1 MSAFVHGND
10 HINLLVT
17 YLATG
22 DRHVVPGIHSVD
34 QGRLF
39 FQRLDPDY
47 TVESDGYRLNLERPA
62 RISPDQLGRLL
73 LAQNIRSVLTRYENV
88 PEQELEDYAAQLDR
102 YQYQPVNLSA
112 MRLKEEL
119 HQVLIV
125 AAKSYSYQACETED
139 WPETD
144 AARWINTIILQA
156 ASNLAEPD
164 LLDTRAWSYS
174 L

>member
-1 MSAFVHGND
+1 MSAFVHSND

-17 YLATG
+17 YLATA
-22 DRHVVPGIHSVD
+22 DRHVVPGIHTLD

-47 TVESDGYRLNLERPA
+47 TVESDRYRLNLERPA

-73 LAQNIRSVLTRYENV
+73 LAQNIRSVLARYGNV
-88 PEQELEDYAAQLDR
+88 PEQELEDYAAQLDSYR
-102 YQYQPVNLSA
+102 YQPVNLSA
-112 MRLKEEL
+112 MQVKGEL
-119 HQVLIV
+119 HQALIV
-125 AAKSYSYQACETED
+125 AAKSFSYQACESED

-144 AARWINTIILQA
+144 AARWINLIILQA

-164 LLDTRAWSYS
+164 QLETHAWSYS
-174 L
+174 R